1 MNDKLQEALLNIL
14 NNVTHSVENG
24 VSFLSEQLPDVIHQ
38 LLLWKAVESGIH
50 FGVLMALCI
59 GLGIAAYKF
68 LKAGKE
74 YKPKNSY
81 DDDAFGYFILF
92 GVSLFLAGV
101 SFVFASNQLEWLK
114 ILIAPKMYL
123 IEYAAQLVKGH

>member
-1 MNDKLQEALLNIL
+1 MDDKLQEALLNIL
-14 NNVTHSVENG
+14 NNVTQSVENG

-50 FGVLMALCI
+50 FVILLALCI
-59 GLGIAAYKF
+59 GLGIAACKF
-68 LKAGKE
+68 LKAGRE
-74 YKPKNSY
+74 YKPKNAC
-81 DDDAFGYFILF
+81 DDKAIGYFLLF
-92 GVSLFLAGV
+92 GITLFIACV
-101 SFVFASNQLEWLK
+101 AFVFASNQLEWLK

>member
-1 MNDKLQEALLNIL
+1 MDDKLQEALLNIL
-14 NNVTHSVENG
+14 NNVTQSVENG

-50 FGVLMALCI
+50 FVILLALCI
-59 GLGIAAYKF
+59 GLGIAACKF
-68 LKAGKE
+68 LKAGRE
-74 YKPKNSY
+74 YKPKNGY
-81 DDDAFGYFILF
+81 DDGATGFFFLF
-92 GVSLFLAGV
+92 GVTFVLGVV

-123 IEYAAQLVKGH
+123 IEYAAQLMKGH